1 MGFDHNARRLN
12 DLRQAAVMII
22 VAVAQ
27 QDEGQIFA

>member
-1 MGFDHNARRLN
+1 MGFAPHARRLS
-12 DLRQAAVMII
+12 DLRQAAVMIF